1 MIYSRAAILS
11 TGNSSTNVPMLC
23 PLYHLLWKYNL
34 IYHMATFHLTEAGKL
49 PRCPPSLLI
58 QGHISQQED
67 VANGLNPMI
76 TKGWREKNKFPDSD
90 AIADLVK
97 LEEAQ
102 LLEGAHCKSRKRAPS
117 EVSHLSTASRRPSPM
132 KVQRREHL

>member
-1 MIYSRAAILS
+1 
-11 TGNSSTNVPMLC
+11 STNVPMLC
-23 PLYHLLWKYNL
+23 PLCPIGLNKQGTTFWKYNL
-34 IYHMATFHLTEAGKL
+34 IYHMATFHLTEAGEL

-76 TKGWREKNKFPDSD
+76 TKGWRENNKFPDSN
-90 AIADLVK
+90 AIADPVK

-102 LLEGAHCKSRKRAPS
+102 LLKGAHRKSRKRAPL
-117 EVSHLSTASRRPSPM
+117 EISHLSTASCRPSPM
-132 KVQRREHL
+132 KVQRREHQ